1 MITNN
6 MDKAEFYIAIPRFFS
21 GSVVSWKC
29 GVPHGQ
35 LISGSQV
42 ADYGLLCISDRSGN
56 EEVAMWVS
64 GFQNK
69 VPNAEIR
76 VGTIQQKMAGMTE
89 LEHLLNFPFSSFVIS
104 FTLDEAAV
112 DVKNRLSATCSTL
125 NPQLMAKIKGLI
137 DGAIADYNYSK

>member
-1 MITNN
+1 
-6 MDKAEFYIAIPRFFS
+6 
-21 GSVVSWKC
+21 
-29 GVPHGQ
+29 
-35 LISGSQV
+35 
-42 ADYGLLCISDRSGN
+42 
-56 EEVAMWVS
+56 MWVS

-76 VGTIQQKMAGMTE
+76 VGTIQQKMAGMTD